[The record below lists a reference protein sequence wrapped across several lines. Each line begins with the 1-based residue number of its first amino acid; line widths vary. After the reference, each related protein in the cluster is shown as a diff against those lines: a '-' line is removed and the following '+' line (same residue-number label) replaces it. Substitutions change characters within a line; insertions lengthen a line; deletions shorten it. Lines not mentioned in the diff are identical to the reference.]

1 MIIKRKL
8 FAKNKHFL
16 SWRYIKPNVKD
27 LGYNYYKE
35 NVFDKFSI
43 ETEDDLEK
51 LDIQYSG
58 DPHTYKHYQRWIKEN
73 KNK

>member
-8 FAKNKHFL
+8 FAKNKYFL
-16 SWRYIKPNVKD
+16 SWRYRKPNVKD

-43 ETEDDLEK
+43 ET
-51 LDIQYSG
+51 
-58 DPHTYKHYQRWIKEN
+58 
-73 KNK
+73 